1 MLTAAALVRPAE
13 AYAGSKDGKRGF
25 GPLNFF
31 ARYVKIIVTNF
42 LIIKEGLLCPV
53 CARNS
58 IPVPRMWPEHGKS
71 MNLFTPGECAANYA
85 AAGRAKTQMPLV
97 KMFLL
102 AVLAGFFIAMGGAV
116 TNTAVHSIDNVGL
129 ARVVCG
135 LLFPFGLAMVVLTG
149 AELFTGNTLIT
160 ISVLDGQATVAGMLR
175 SWTVV
180 YLGNAAGAMLV
191 AAGCVL
197 GGQLNYSGGQLAVFT
212 MKLAAGKCALPVG
225 GAVILGILCNVLVT
239 VGVLLSLS
247 AKDLTGRVAGAW
259 LPVAFFV
266 ICGFEH
272 CIANLFYIPAGLFA
286 KTVPAYAA
294 LAAESG
300 VDLSALTWGNFLVKN
315 LIPVTAG
322 NLIGGVC
329 MGAVFWYCHGRK
341 EA

>member
-1 MLTAAALVRPAE
+1 M
-13 AYAGSKDGKRGF
+13 D
-25 GPLNFF
+25 
-31 ARYVKIIVTNF
+31 
-42 LIIKEGLLCPV
+42 
-53 CARNS
+53 
-58 IPVPRMWPEHGKS
+58 
-71 MNLFTPGECAANYA
+71 LFTPKECAANYA
-85 AAGRAKTQMPLV
+85 AAGRAKAQMPIP

-116 TNTAVHSIDNVGL
+116 TNTAAHTIDNVGL
-129 ARVVCG
+129 ARMVCG

-160 ISVLDGQATVAGMLR
+160 ISVLDGQATVSGMLR
-175 SWTVV
+175 NWGVV

-191 AAGCVL
+191 AAGCAF

-225 GAVILGILCNVLVT
+225 SAFALGVLCNVLVT

-247 AKDLTGRVAGAW
+247 AKDLTGRVVGAY

-286 KTVPAYAA
+286 RTVSTYTA
-294 LAAESG
+294 LAADAG
-300 VDLSALTWGNFLVKN
+300 LDLSTLTWGNFLLRN
-315 LIPVTAG
+315 LLPVTAG
-322 NLIGGVC
+322 NILSGMAMGGLY
-329 MGAVFWYCHGRK
+329 WYCHRCG
-341 EA
+341 ES

>member
-1 MLTAAALVRPAE
+1 
-13 AYAGSKDGKRGF
+13 
-25 GPLNFF
+25 
-31 ARYVKIIVTNF
+31 
-42 LIIKEGLLCPV
+42 
-53 CARNS
+53 
-58 IPVPRMWPEHGKS
+58 
-71 MNLFTPGECAANYA
+71 MNLFTPKECAANYA
-85 AAGRAKTQMPLV
+85 AAGRAKTEMPIP

-102 AVLAGFFIAMGGAV
+102 AVLAGFFIAMGGTA
-116 TNTAVHSIDNVGL
+116 TNTAAHSIANVGA
-129 ARVVCG
+129 ARMVCG
-135 LLFPFGLAMVVLTG
+135 LLFPFGLAMVVLIG

-175 SWTVV
+175 NWGVV

-191 AAGCVL
+191 AACCAF

-225 GAVILGILCNVLVT
+225 NAVILGVLCNVLVT

-247 AKDLTGRVAGAW
+247 AKDLAGRVAGAW

-286 KTVPAYAA
+286 QAVPAYAA
-294 LAAESG
+294 LAADAG
-300 VDLSALTWGNFLVKN
+300 LDLSALTWGNFLLRN
-315 LIPVTAG
+315 LLPVTVG
-322 NLIGGVC
+322 NILGGTA
-329 MGAVFWYCHGRK
+329 MGGLCWYCHCRG